1 MASSQKLTW
10 REPENT
16 DAITTRKPNLRTYKQ
31 LYTRGSVS
39 IPLHEKVNIMDK
51 KRIAILFLIV
61 LMDTA
66 GATAMVPLIPVYV
79 LAQFHATPFQAGL
92 LLATYYAAQMVAAP
106 WLGKLSDRFGRRP
119 ILLLSQAG
127 TIISYLM
134 IVFALPLGALLD
146 QAGLPLGIAG
156 GLIVIFLAR
165 ILDGLTGGNVSV
177 AQAYA
182 SDISTPEERT
192 RALGLVG
199 GAFGLGFILG
209 PALVGLMALLAPSTL
224 VAPLLV
230 AAAVSV
236 VTLLLTLLWLREP
249 PRHEDGKDTSVQ
261 AAQSVPLIQV
271 LRSLPVL
278 LVLGT
283 TLLMTSY
290 MAALAGTFSMYSNQV
305 LFAGQPAAVVV
316 RNVGLIMTVLGL
328 VQVFAQV
335 VLLRPLVSRLSD
347 GKLVLLG
354 GLLQLVSA
362 VGLFAVSE
370 LWAVM
375 AFVVAFAL
383 GYGISSP
390 TLQSLMTR
398 FGSERMAGR
407 LLGVYQ
413 SVSSLAFILSMVWST
428 YVFGYY
434 SPQAVFAVS
443 AGLLALAMV
452 GSIGIVRHE
461 PARVSAESDGQA
473 VETTAEKESIRVTTG
488 QLT

>member
-1 MASSQKLTW
+1 
-10 REPENT
+10 
-16 DAITTRKPNLRTYKQ
+16 
-31 LYTRGSVS
+31 
-39 IPLHEKVNIMDK
+39 MDK

-66 GATAMVPLIPVYV
+66 GATAIVPLIPVYV

-92 LLATYYAAQMVAAP
+92 LLATYYAAQMLAAP

-134 IVFALPLGALLD
+134 IVFAMPLGALLD

-209 PALVGLMALLAPSTL
+209 PALVGLMAWLSPSTL

-236 VTLLLTLLWLREP
+236 GTLLLTLLWLREP
-249 PRHEDGKDTSVQ
+249 PRHEDGKDAGVQ
-261 AAQSVPLIQV
+261 TAESVPLMQV
-271 LRSLPVL
+271 LQSLPVL

-283 TLLMTSY
+283 ALLMTSY

-305 LFAGQPAAVVV
+305 LFASLPASVVV

-335 VLLRPLVSRLSD
+335 VLLKPLVSRLGD
-347 GKLVLLG
+347 GKLLLLG

-370 LWAVM
+370 LWAVI
-375 AFVVAFAL
+375 AFVVVFAF
-383 GYGISSP
+383 GYGFSSP
-390 TLQSLMTR
+390 TLQSLLTR

-428 YVFGYY
+428 YVFGFF

-443 AGLLALAMV
+443 AGLLALAV
-452 GSIGIVRHE
+452 IGSVGIVRHE
-461 PARVSAESDGQA
+461 PARISARPNGS
-473 VETTAEKESIRVTTG
+473 VMETTTDIGTMRAPSG
-488 QLT
+488 HLT

>member
-1 MASSQKLTW
+1 
-10 REPENT
+10 
-16 DAITTRKPNLRTYKQ
+16 
-31 LYTRGSVS
+31 
-39 IPLHEKVNIMDK
+39 MDK
-51 KRIAILFLIV
+51 KRIATLFLIV

-66 GATAMVPLIPVYV
+66 GATAIVPLIPVYV

-92 LLATYYAAQMVAAP
+92 LLAAYYAAQVLAAP

-119 ILLLSQAG
+119 ILLVSQAG
-127 TIISYLM
+127 TIVSYLL

-146 QAGLPLGIAG
+146 HAGAPLGIAG

-165 ILDGLTGGNVSV
+165 ILDGVTGGNVSV

-209 PALVGLMALLAPSTL
+209 PALVGLLALLVPTTLLAPLLGAAL
-224 VAPLLV
+224 V
-230 AAAVSV
+230 SG

-249 PRHEDGKDTSVQ
+249 LHRSENKDMGAPPADG
-261 AAQSVPLIQV
+261 VPLVQV
-271 LRSLPVL
+271 LRSLPVV

-283 TLLMTSY
+283 ALLMTSY
-290 MAALAGTFSMYSNQV
+290 MAALAGTFSMYSSRV

-328 VQVFAQV
+328 VQVLTQV
-335 VLLRPLVSRLSD
+335 FLLKPLVSRL
-347 GKLVLLG
+347 GERKLVLLG
-354 GLLQLVSA
+354 SLLQLVSA
-362 VGLFAVSE
+362 VGLFTISE
-370 LWAVM
+370 LGGVIV
-375 AFVVAFAL
+375 FVVVFAL

-390 TLQSLMTR
+390 TLQSLMTS

-407 LLGVYQ
+407 LLGVFQ
-413 SVSSLAFILSMVWST
+413 SVSSVAFILSMVWGT
-428 YVFGYY
+428 YVFDSV
-434 SPQAVFAVS
+434 SPRAVFAVS
-443 AGLLALAMV
+443 AVLLALAVV
-452 GSIGIVRHE
+452 GSVGILRHK
-461 PARVSAESDGQA
+461 PAREAAQSQSSL
-473 VETTAEKESIRVTTG
+473 VETTGDRAMMRAESG

>member
-1 MASSQKLTW
+1 
-10 REPENT
+10 
-16 DAITTRKPNLRTYKQ
+16 
-31 LYTRGSVS
+31 
-39 IPLHEKVNIMDK
+39 MDK
-51 KRIAILFLIV
+51 KRIATLFLIV

-66 GATAMVPLIPVYV
+66 GATAIVPLIPVYV

-92 LLATYYAAQMVAAP
+92 LLAAYYAAQVLAAP

-127 TIISYLM
+127 TIVSYLL
-134 IVFALPLGALLD
+134 IVFSIPLGALLD
-146 QAGLPLGIAG
+146 HASLPLGIAG
-156 GLIVIFLAR
+156 GLAVIFLAR

-209 PALVGLMALLAPSTL
+209 PALVGLMALLAPNTL

-230 AAAVSV
+230 AALVSV

-249 PRHEDGKDTSVQ
+249 LRREDGKDAGVQ
-261 AAQSVPLIQV
+261 TAKSVPFVQV
-271 LRSLPVL
+271 LRNLPVV

-283 TLLMTSY
+283 ALLMTSY
-290 MAALAGTFSMYSNQV
+290 MAALAGTFSMYSGRV
-305 LFAGQPAAVVV
+305 LFADQPADVVV

-328 VQVFAQV
+328 VQVFTQV
-335 VLLRPLVSRLSD
+335 VLLKPLVSRL
-347 GKLVLLG
+347 GERKLVLLG

-362 VGLFAVSE
+362 VGLYAISE
-370 LWAVM
+370 LGAVIV
-375 AFVVAFAL
+375 FVVAFAL

-390 TLQSLMTR
+390 TLQSLMTS

-407 LLGVYQ
+407 LLGVFQ
-413 SVSSLAFILSMVWST
+413 SVSSLAFILSMVWAGAVFD
-428 YVFGYY
+428 YV

-443 AGLLALAMV
+443 AGLLALAV
-452 GSIGIVRHE
+452 FGSVGIVRHK
-461 PARVSAESDGQA
+461 PARSSDGSKSSF
-473 VETTAEKESIRVTTG
+473 VETTADMVTAQG
-488 QLT
+488 ELE

>member
-1 MASSQKLTW
+1 
-10 REPENT
+10 
-16 DAITTRKPNLRTYKQ
+16 
-31 LYTRGSVS
+31 
-39 IPLHEKVNIMDK
+39 MDK
-51 KRIAILFLIV
+51 KRIATLFLIV

-66 GATAMVPLIPVYV
+66 GATAIVPLIPVYV
-79 LAQFHATPFQAGL
+79 LAQFHATPLQATL
-92 LLATYYAAQMVAAP
+92 LLAAYYAAQVLAAP

-127 TIISYLM
+127 TIVSYLL
-134 IVFALPLGALLD
+134 IVFSLPLGALLD
-146 QAGLPLGIAG
+146 RIGVPLGIAG
-156 GLIVIFLAR
+156 GLVVIFLAR
-165 ILDGLTGGNVSV
+165 ILDGVTGGNVSV

-209 PALVGLMALLAPSTL
+209 PALVGLMALLAPNTL

-230 AAAVSV
+230 AAGVSV

-249 PRHEDGKDTSVQ
+249 LRRPASEGKG
-261 AAQSVPLIQV
+261 AQPAESVPFAQV
-271 LRSLPVL
+271 LRSLPVV

-283 TLLMTSY
+283 ALLMTSY
-290 MAALAGTFSMYSNQV
+290 MAALAGTFPLYSSQV

-328 VQVFAQV
+328 VMALTQA
-335 VLLRPLVSRLSD
+335 LLLKPLGSRL
-347 GKLVLLG
+347 GERKLLLLG

-362 VGLFAVSE
+362 VGLFTTSE
-370 LWAVM
+370 LGAVI
-375 AFVVAFAL
+375 AFVVAFGL

-390 TLQSLMTR
+390 TLQSLLTR
-398 FGSERMAGR
+398 FGPEQMAGR
-407 LLGVYQ
+407 LLGVFQ
-413 SVSSLAFILSMVWST
+413 SMTSLAFILSMVWAGAVFE
-428 YVFGYY
+428 YV

-452 GSIGIVRHE
+452 GSVGIIRHK
-461 PARVSAESDGQA
+461 PAREAAGASGLLMEA
-473 VETTAEKESIRVTTG
+473 TADIATIRAPSG
-488 QLT
+488 HLT

>member
-1 MASSQKLTW
+1 LSIQGSS
-10 REPENT
+10 P
-16 DAITTRKPNLRTYKQ
+16 
-31 LYTRGSVS
+31 
-39 IPLHEKVNIMDK
+39 IPLYEKVNIMDK

-66 GATAMVPLIPVYV
+66 GATAIVPLIPVYV

-92 LLATYYAAQMVAAP
+92 LLAAYYAAQMLAAP

-127 TIISYLM
+127 TIISYLL

-146 QAGLPLGIAG
+146 QTGLPLGVAG

-182 SDISTPEERT
+182 SDISSPEERT

-249 PRHEDGKDTSVQ
+249 PHREEGLDTGVQ
-261 AAQSVPLIQV
+261 TSQSVPLVQV
-271 LRSLPVL
+271 LRSFPVL

-283 TLLMTSY
+283 ALLMTSY
-290 MAALAGTFSMYSNQV
+290 MAALAGTFSMYSSQV

-335 VLLRPLVSRLSD
+335 DLLKPLVSRLGD
-347 GKLVLLG
+347 GKLVMLG

-370 LWAVM
+370 LWAVI
-375 AFVVAFAL
+375 ALVVAFAL

-390 TLQSLMTR
+390 TLQSLLTR

-428 YVFGYY
+428 YVFDYV
-434 SPQAVFAVS
+434 SAQAVFAVS
-443 AGLLALAMV
+443 AGLLAMAVVGSLGILRHVPTHVSA
-452 GSIGIVRHE
+452 GSIGT
-461 PARVSAESDGQA
+461 A
-473 VETTAEKESIRVTTG
+473 ETTAEVATIRATSG
-488 QLT
+488 QST

>member
-1 MASSQKLTW
+1 
-10 REPENT
+10 
-16 DAITTRKPNLRTYKQ
+16 
-31 LYTRGSVS
+31 
-39 IPLHEKVNIMDK
+39 MDK

-66 GATAMVPLIPVYV
+66 GATAIVPLIPVYV

-92 LLATYYAAQMVAAP
+92 LLATYYAAQMLAAP

-119 ILLLSQAG
+119 ILLLSQVG

-134 IVFALPLGALLD
+134 IVFALPLGALLE

-156 GLIVIFLAR
+156 GLLVIFLAR

-209 PALVGLMALLAPSTL
+209 PALVGLMAWLSPRTL

-236 VTLLLTLLWLREP
+236 VTLLLTLLWLLEP
-249 PRHEDGKDTSVQ
+249 SRHDDSKDAGVQ
-261 AAQSVPLIQV
+261 AAESIPLMQV

-278 LVLGT
+278 LVLLT
-283 TLLMTSY
+283 ALLMTSY
-290 MAALAGTFSMYSNQV
+290 MAALAGTFSLYSNQV
-305 LFAGQPAAVVV
+305 LFAGQPASVVV

-335 VLLRPLVSRLSD
+335 VLLKPLVNRLGD

-370 LWAVM
+370 LWAVI
-375 AFVVAFAL
+375 AFVVAFAF
-383 GYGISSP
+383 GHGFSSP
-390 TLQSLMTR
+390 TLQSLLTR

-428 YVFGYY
+428 FVFGSL

-443 AGLLALAMV
+443 AVLLALAVV
-452 GSIGIVRHE
+452 GSVGIVRHE
-461 PARVSAESDGQA
+461 PARVSAESDGPA
-473 VETTAEKESIRVTTG
+473 VETTAERESMQVTTG
-488 QLT
+488 HMT